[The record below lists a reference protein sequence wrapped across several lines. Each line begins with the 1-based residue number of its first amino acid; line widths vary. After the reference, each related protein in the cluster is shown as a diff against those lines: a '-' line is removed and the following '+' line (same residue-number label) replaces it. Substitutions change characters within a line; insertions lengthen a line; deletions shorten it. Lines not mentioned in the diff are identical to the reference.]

1 MPAMAVGDPLLALAF
16 SALGTHIGTTRPD
29 VFAMMNGADPR
40 VTFTRVLATTSA
52 MAALV
57 LPSMTANIVSL
68 TPLRTQ
74 LANVNATTS
83 GAAHDAWIT
92 LDLVPKPETTAAT
105 NAATAALE
113 LVQTTALS
121 ASTTPISTKRD
132 TAYVMNT
139 GAEKA
144 AKTTTTVT
152 FTPTLTRTTLITV
165 TQMKETTGPST
176 MMDLNTITITTK
188 SISQY
193 LKADQFI
200 PMITITV
207 TSITLTPTTD
217 SMVTSMT
224 DIWDT
229 ATTMVAIW
237 ENVIQHVTVTVTDL
251 GPLIVALVDIML
263 TGMMTNPATV
273 DVMMVTTAT
282 TVPTATLPST
292 ITTKAIVMILVTAT
306 VTDPNHVIVRPVE
319 NTLIWIIGDTASV
332 TTITLDT
339 AAATTTTTLMTTST
353 TTITDITDTVTTTA
367 TALATAQRNT
377 IATHVSTTH
386 TWTHGDTVAVT
397 TVSTEITVTL
407 PMMDTTD
414 MDIPMNVA
422 YINTMTNLDTVAATS
437 TGKATTVT
445 STSTTLMTNTAAH
458 VTQSALAAPEA
469 TQLNVRPAT
478 TMPTGTPQADVSVT
492 STGLVTIV

>member
-1 MPAMAVGDPLLALAF
+1 MV
-16 SALGTHIGTTRPD
+16 
-29 VFAMMNGADPR
+29 V
-40 VTFTRVLATTSA
+40 
-52 MAALV
+52 LV
-57 LPSMTANIVSL
+57 LPSMTANTVLL
-68 TPLRTQ
+68 TPLRTHT
-74 LANVNATTS
+74 ASVNATTS

-113 LVQTTALS
+113 PVQTTALS

-200 PMITITV
+200 PMITIT
-207 TSITLTPTTD
+207 LTPTTD

-224 DIWDT
+224 DTWDT
-229 ATTMVAIW
+229 ATTMVATW

-263 TGMMTNPATV
+263 TGMMTNPA
-273 DVMMVTTAT
+273 
-282 TVPTATLPST
+282 
-292 ITTKAIVMILVTAT
+292 
-306 VTDPNHVIVRPVE
+306 
-319 NTLIWIIGDTASV
+319 
-332 TTITLDT
+332 
-339 AAATTTTTLMTTST
+339 
-353 TTITDITDTVTTTA
+353 
-367 TALATAQRNT
+367 
-377 IATHVSTTH
+377 
-386 TWTHGDTVAVT
+386 
-397 TVSTEITVTL
+397 
-407 PMMDTTD
+407 
-414 MDIPMNVA
+414 
-422 YINTMTNLDTVAATS
+422 
-437 TGKATTVT
+437 
-445 STSTTLMTNTAAH
+445 
-458 VTQSALAAPEA
+458 
-469 TQLNVRPAT
+469 
-478 TMPTGTPQADVSVT
+478 
-492 STGLVTIV
+492 